1 MTNDS
6 TPRQDAA
13 IDHAETTGRKN
24 TPRVEARWEKPLIA
38 ASGGQATLLV
48 RVIAAADDETE
59 TSRAAPLD
67 VAFVLDRS
75 GSMRGGKLDLAK
87 EGVDLAV
94 ARLRDADRAALVVY
108 DDEVDTVQPLAPA
121 TPRLKASLRL
131 ALHGVDPG
139 GSTYLSGGWIAGCH
153 QLAEAPPVTG
163 ADATATRIRRVILL
177 TDGLANV
184 GILDPGMLARHAG
197 ELWRRGIATTAVGVG
212 QDFDEGLLSAMAE
225 AGGGNFQYIAG
236 PDGLR
241 AFFTQELQELFS
253 VAATGLVVTLVL
265 PPGVD
270 AELVSAFPFERRG
283 NALDVAIG
291 DLPAGDEI
299 DLVFTVRAGY
309 GNVGDLLPVGVTACW
324 TDPRADARREI
335 NATLDP
341 LQRAEA
347 PELTA
352 AIADDLV
359 VERSARQRAAAERR
373 AGLELDRAGRF
384 TESRARMRQS
394 QAFLSAAPMTAA
406 VEADLAVTE
415 ELASAPPTSA
425 YGSHVRK
432 SAQLREDQRRRGRQG
447 REPQR
452 QVGGR

>member
-6 TPRQDAA
+6 VSVPSSGSHDAEA
-13 IDHAETTGRKN
+13 ARPNI
-24 TPRVEARWEKPLIA
+24 TPRVEARWEKPLIS
-38 ASGGQATLLV
+38 ASGGEATLLV
-48 RVIAAADDETE
+48 RISAATEDETE

-75 GSMRGGKLDLAK
+75 GSMQGGKLDLAK

-153 QLAEAPPVTG
+153 QLAEAKPVSN

-197 ELWRRGIATTAVGVG
+197 ELRRRGIATTTVGVG

-225 AGGGNFQYIAG
+225 AGGGNFQYIAD
-236 PDGLR
+236 PEGLR
-241 AFFTQELQELFS
+241 AFFAYELQELFS
-253 VAATGLVVTLVL
+253 VAATGLAVTLVL
-265 PPGVD
+265 APGVD
-270 AELVSAFPFERRG
+270 AELVSAFPTDARE
-283 NALDVAIG
+283 NALEVAIG

-299 DLVFTVRAGY
+299 DLVFTVRSGR
-309 GNVGDLLPVGVTACW
+309 GNAGDLLPVGVTACW
-324 TDPRADARREI
+324 TDPRADARGEV
-335 NATLDP
+335 NAALEP
-341 LQRAEA
+341 LRRVE
-347 PELTA
+347 EGEVTA
-352 AIADDLV
+352 ATPDDLV
-359 VERSARQRAAAERR
+359 VERAARQRAAAERR

-384 TESRARMRQS
+384 AESRARMRRS
-394 QAFLSAAPMTAA
+394 QDFLAAAPMTAEVQDDFA
-406 VEADLAVTE
+406 VSMA
-415 ELASAPPTSA
+415 LASAPPTSA
-425 YGSHVRK
+425 YGSHTRK
-432 SAQLREDQRRRGRQG
+432 SAQLRETLHRRGRQG
-447 REPQR
+447 PEPEPP
-452 QVGGR
+452 VGGR